1 LVLSG
6 WPSIHWGGKSPTKI
20 SIPETDHRAFDE
32 FIGKIFIRVPTIP
45 VEILNMWGCIL
56 LLWHFEI
63 KEIHSDSDIVLKVEN
78 SLSETN
84 LRQWHEF
91 VKEAYKM
98 HNQSTLSLES
108 VQQLSIAENLTWQN
122 GSLAKLQEDV
132 LTITQRQGI
141 QEHFNTAVVERLDV
155 LQENSQQIIQL
166 LENMNHQHLPK
177 RRKRDDV
184 ATPVLIQGQI
194 PFQQVKQAPLEAVPP
209 PIPEENNNL
218 PPLQH
223 LCEASIGSA
232 A

>member
-1 LVLSG
+1 MYLIPNSVRVGRVRKSDSRESYICSDSWQDDYACALVLSG

-84 LRQWHEF
+84 LRQWH
-91 VKEAYKM
+91 VCIKEAYKM

-122 GSLAKLQEDV
+122 
-132 LTITQRQGI
+132 
-141 QEHFNTAVVERLDV
+141 
-155 LQENSQQIIQL
+155 
-166 LENMNHQHLPK
+166 
-177 RRKRDDV
+177 
-184 ATPVLIQGQI
+184 
-194 PFQQVKQAPLEAVPP
+194 
-209 PIPEENNNL
+209 
-218 PPLQH
+218 
-223 LCEASIGSA
+223 
-232 A
+232 

>member
-1 LVLSG
+1 
-6 WPSIHWGGKSPTKI
+6 
-20 SIPETDHRAFDE
+20 
-32 FIGKIFIRVPTIP
+32 
-45 VEILNMWGCIL
+45 MWGCIL

-84 LRQWHEF
+84 LRQWHVF
-91 VKEAYKM
+91 VKEAHKM

-108 VQQLSIAENLTWQN
+108 AQQLSIAENLTWQN

-184 ATPVLIQGQI
+184 ATSVLIQGQI
-194 PFQQVKQAPLEAVPP
+194 PFQQVEQAPLEAVPP
-209 PIPEENNNL
+209 PIREGKNNL

-223 LCEASIGSA
+223 NVKPLSDRLPNIETLFYTWYIDELWNYTSTDKNEMNVRIYYLP
-232 A
+232 